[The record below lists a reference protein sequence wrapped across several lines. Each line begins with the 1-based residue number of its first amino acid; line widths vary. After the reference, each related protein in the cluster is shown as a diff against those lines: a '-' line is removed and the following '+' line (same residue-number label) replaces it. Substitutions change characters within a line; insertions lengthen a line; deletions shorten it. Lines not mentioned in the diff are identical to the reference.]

1 MDATESPNILKL
13 CLVLCLVLS
22 VVACK
27 VKNQSEFYSTYLADY
42 NVAKEK
48 LTLNKDGTFVQEV
61 TLKATS
67 KIDIAKG
74 KWSYNAE
81 TGYVTFYEN
90 FMIVLNGFRKLNP
103 DYTHP
108 KPGFVIIPAAKL
120 FGNIELGT
128 YERVL
133 YKKIEG

>member
-48 LTLNKDGTFVQEV
+48 LTLDRDGTFVQEV

-67 KIDIAKG
+67 KVDVAKG
-74 KWSYNAE
+74 TWTYN
-81 TGYVTFYEN
+81 TKSGYVTFNEN
-90 FMIVLNGFRKLNP
+90 FMGVLDGFRKLNP

-108 KPGFVIIPAAKL
+108 KPGIVVQPVLRL
-120 FGNIELGT
+120 FG
-128 YERVL
+128 RVQIGSNEGIL
-133 YKKIEG
+133 YKKMKL